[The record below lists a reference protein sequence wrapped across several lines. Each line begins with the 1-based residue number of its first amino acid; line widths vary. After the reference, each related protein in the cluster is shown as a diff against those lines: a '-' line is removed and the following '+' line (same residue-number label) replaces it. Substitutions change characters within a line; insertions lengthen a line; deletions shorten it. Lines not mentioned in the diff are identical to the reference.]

1 MVSSLE
7 TGASAAELD
16 RLAGEL
22 GDLVRR
28 EVPIGPLTTY
38 RVGGAARLYAEPN
51 SSEELD
57 RLLSGLAA
65 ASVSVPVLVVGKGS
79 NLLVADRGWDG
90 LCVHLG
96 EGFSAI
102 ELDGL
107 DVIAGGATAYPV
119 LARRTAAAGLTGM
132 EWAVGIPGSVGGAVR
147 MNAGGHGSETRQR
160 LVCCRVADL
169 AAGTSRWAPV
179 DELGLSYRH
188 SAIAAT
194 DLVVS
199 ARFRLEQGD
208 VTESAVRIAE
218 IVRWRRQNQPGGQ
231 NAGSVF
237 TNPPGDSAGRLI
249 DAAGLKDYRIGSAA
263 VSEKHANFIQADPS
277 GSADDVRRLVEA
289 VQRAV
294 AERLGVHLDV
304 ELQMVGWGRPS
315 GAPAGD
321 LPGVPGDPLAGRDP
335 SSGHADPSCS
345 EA

>member
-1 MVSSLE
+1 VVSDLE
-7 TGASAAELD
+7 AGERSAELD
-16 RLAGEL
+16 RLAGQL
-22 GDLVRR
+22 GELVRR

-51 SSEELD
+51 SSDELD
-57 RLLSGLAA
+57 RLVSALAA
-65 ASVSVPVLVVGKGS
+65 SPVKVPVLVIGKGS

-96 EGFSAI
+96 EGFSSI

-107 DVIAGGATAYPV
+107 DVVAGGATAYPV

-147 MNAGGHGSETRQR
+147 MNAGGHGAETSER
-160 LVCCRVADL
+160 LVCCRIADL
-169 AAGTSRWAPV
+169 AAGTSLWVSV

-188 SAIAAT
+188 SAITAT

-208 VTESAVRIAE
+208 VNESAVRIAE

-249 DAAGLKDYRIGSAA
+249 DAAGLKDYRLGSAA

-289 VQRAV
+289 VQGAV

-304 ELQMVGWGRPS
+304 ELQMVGWDPS
-315 GAPAGD
+315 S
-321 LPGVPGDPLAGRDP
+321 GDPSSGDPSSRRDP
-335 SSGHADPSCS
+335 SSGRADPSCS
-345 EA
+345 